1 MFLDRLKLRIL
12 HLTLLPVELGS
23 SRIIE
28 EVTAFFNL
36 TLCLS
41 GKFSCFLILVVVQ
54 AYILILIF
62 GLGSC
67 SWYQTSFEME
77 WKSHG
82 KFGQKTRGMYI
93 KLILLNV
100 IIFDYFLSFKYLIRI
115 NFDAWFLFYL
125 VISCLKTTLKHGVN
139 FLLWLF
145 SFLQAVRCFTMT
157 WRTGGSRPFW

>member
-1 MFLDRLKLRIL
+1 MTLILNCALTLLFLDRLKFRIL
-12 HLTLLPVELGS
+12 HLTLLPVKLGS

-28 EVTAFFNL
+28 EVTDFFNL

-41 GKFSCFLILVVVQ
+41 GKLSCFLILVLVQ

-82 KFGQKTRGMYI
+82 KFGQKNQRYVY
-93 KLILLNV
+93 K
-100 IIFDYFLSFKYLIRI
+100 
-115 NFDAWFLFYL
+115 
-125 VISCLKTTLKHGVN
+125 VN
-139 FLLWLF
+139 T
-145 SFLQAVRCFTMT
+145 A
-157 WRTGGSRPFW
+157 

>member
-1 MFLDRLKLRIL
+1 MTLILNRALTLLFLDRLKFRIL
-12 HLTLLPVELGS
+12 HLTLLPVKLGS

-28 EVTAFFNL
+28 EVTDFFNL

-41 GKFSCFLILVVVQ
+41 GKLSCFLILVLVQ

-100 IIFDYFLSFKYLIRI
+100 INIIFDYFKFQIFEYL
-115 NFDAWFLFYL
+115 N
-125 VISCLKTTLKHGVN
+125 
-139 FLLWLF
+139 
-145 SFLQAVRCFTMT
+145 
-157 WRTGGSRPFW
+157 